1 MWETPPCG
9 GVKLSHERRKDYTI
23 FLPTKSTFFDSLT
36 GCAVL
41 YPHPKGRGFR
51 TEDFDKHYQLS
62 VNDKGVG
69 LRLQLS
75 QTFA

>member
-1 MWETPPCG
+1 MRWRETLP
-9 GVKLSHERRKDYTI
+9 RKTKEVYY

-36 GCAVL
+36 GFAVL
-41 YPHPKGRGFR
+41 HPHPKGRGFR